1 MDKSFLL
8 RRRIIEFLLIAVGIT
23 SASVGLKGFLLPNH
37 FLDGGVTGVSLLVNH
52 VTDWDIAWLI
62 VVINAP
68 FILLGYRQISSVL
81 AIKSTLSIIAFAITL
96 YFIEVPLMTDDKLL
110 IAIFGGIFLGAGIGF
125 SVRSGAVIDG
135 TEILAIYLGK
145 KFRTTIGTVILIFN
159 IILFIIA
166 AMVIDVEVALYS
178 ILTYLVASRTTDY
191 IIHGIEEY
199 IGVTIVSAK
208 SEEIREAIT
217 ENMGYGLTIY
227 QGKRGYRKMPHL
239 TSEIDIIHTI
249 VTRLDLRR
257 IHTLVESI
265 DPHAFMVEYNV
276 NDTKGGVIKKK
287 LE

>member
-1 MDKSFLL
+1 MDRQFLL
-8 RRRIIEFLLIAVGIT
+8 RRRWIEFVLIAVGIAL
-23 SASVGLKGFLLPNH
+23 ASVGLKGFLLPNH
-37 FLDGGVTGVSLLVNH
+37 FLDGGVTGVSLLINH
-52 VTDWDIAWLI
+52 VTGWNIAWL
-62 VVINAP
+62 VVIINAP
-68 FILLGYRQISSVL
+68 FIYLGYRQISRILALKSVF
-81 AIKSTLSIIAFAITL
+81 SILVFAVML
-96 YFIEVPLMTDDKLL
+96 YLIEVPSLTEDKLL

-125 SVRSGAVIDG
+125 TVRGGAVIDG

-145 KFRTTIGTVILIFN
+145 KFRATIGTVILIFN
-159 IILFIIA
+159 VILFMIA

-199 IGVTIVSAK
+199 IGVTIVSPK

-217 ENMGYGLTIY
+217 ETMGYGVTIY
-227 QGKRGYRKMPHL
+227 QGKRGYKKMPHL
-239 TSEIDIIHTI
+239 SSDIDIIHTI

-257 IHTLVESI
+257 LHNLVEGI
-265 DPHAFMVEYNV
+265 DPQAFMVEYNV

>member
-1 MDKSFLL
+1 MDKRFLL
-8 RRRIIEFLLIAVGIT
+8 KRRAIEFVLIAVGIT

-52 VTDWDIAWLI
+52 VSGWNIAWLI

-68 FILLGYRQISSVL
+68 FIWLGYRQISSVL
-81 AIKSTLSIIAFAITL
+81 AVKSIISILVFAVAL
-96 YFIEVPLMTDDKLL
+96 YLIEVPLMTEDKLL

-125 SVRSGAVIDG
+125 TVRGGAVIDG

-145 KFRTTIGTVILIFN
+145 KFRTTIGSIILIFN
-159 IILFIIA
+159 IILFLIA
-166 AMVIDVEVALYS
+166 AWVIDVEVALYS

-199 IGVTIVSAK
+199 IGITIISAK

-227 QGKRGYRKMPHL
+227 QGKRGYKKMPHL
-239 TSEIDIIHTI
+239 TAEIDIIHTI

-257 IHTLVESI
+257 IHTLVEGI
-265 DPHAFMVEYNV
+265 DPQAFMVEYNV

>member
-8 RRRIIEFLLIAVGIT
+8 RRRAIEFLLIAVGIT
-23 SASVGLKGFLLPNH
+23 SASIGLKGFLLPNH

-52 VTDWDIAWLI
+52 VTGWDIAWLI

-68 FILLGYRQISSVL
+68 FIWLGYRQISSIL
-81 AIKSTLSIIAFAITL
+81 AIKSTLSIIVFAIVL
-96 YFIEVPLMTDDKLL
+96 YFIEVPLLTNDKLL

-145 KFRTTIGTVILIFN
+145 KFRTTIGTIILIFN
-159 IILFIIA
+159 IALFIIA

-199 IGVTIVSAK
+199 IGVTIISPK
-208 SEEIREAIT
+208 SEEIRDAIT
-217 ENMGYGLTIY
+217 EEMGYGLTIY
-227 QGKRGYRKMPHL
+227 QGKRGYKKMPHL
-239 TSEIDIIHTI
+239 SAEIDIIHTI

-265 DPHAFMVEYNV
+265 DPQAFMVEYNV